1 VGLWLAFFASL
12 LLGTAGV
19 SAAERIK
26 LATLAPT
33 GSTYHKSL
41 LSLREAWRKL
51 SNGAVDLVIY
61 ADGKLGGESDTVS
74 LMNVNS
80 IQAAMLTGVGL
91 AEIEKA
97 VAGLQIIPMGF
108 HDFAEVDHVGEK
120 MRPMLEER
128 LAHKGFVVLFWSDA
142 GWVRFFSK
150 KPVSRPDDLRKLKLF
165 TWAGSPDQV
174 EIYKAAGFNAIPLE
188 TADILPSLQTGLI
201 EATPAPPVFAL
212 AGQIDGR
219 APYMLEIN
227 WGPLVGACVLRK
239 ATWDKLPADLRQ
251 RLLEAATTTGNE
263 IKDRGRKESE
273 ESVRAMEKRGLKV
286 TRMTP
291 ELEQEWRAA
300 AEAVYPQI
308 RGRLVPADIFDEA
321 LRLIREYRSTSH
333 R

>member
-1 VGLWLAFFASL
+1 
-12 LLGTAGV
+12 
-19 SAAERIK
+19 
-26 LATLAPT
+26 
-33 GSTYHKSL
+33 
-41 LSLREAWRKL
+41 
-51 SNGAVDLVIY
+51 
-61 ADGKLGGESDTVS
+61 
-74 LMNVNS
+74 
-80 IQAAMLTGVGL
+80 
-91 AEIEKA
+91 
-97 VAGLQIIPMGF
+97 
-108 HDFAEVDHVGEK
+108 
-120 MRPMLEER
+120 
-128 LAHKGFVVLFWSDA
+128 
-142 GWVRFFSK
+142 
-150 KPVSRPDDLRKLKLF
+150 
-165 TWAGSPDQV
+165 
-174 EIYKAAGFNAIPLE
+174 
-188 TADILPSLQTGLI
+188 
-201 EATPAPPVFAL
+201 
-212 AGQIDGR
+212 
-219 APYMLEIN
+219 MLEIN